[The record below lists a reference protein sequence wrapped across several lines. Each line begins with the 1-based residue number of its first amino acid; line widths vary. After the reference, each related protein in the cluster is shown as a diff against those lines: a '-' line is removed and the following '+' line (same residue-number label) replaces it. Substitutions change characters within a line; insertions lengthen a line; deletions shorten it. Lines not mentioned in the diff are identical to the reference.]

1 MQFECHN
8 CDVLTS
14 HLKRCNFNVI
24 IMIYWPEGKCLWAID
39 APGEPCWWYWLEILS
54 AVICR
59 AFCDIAEIQ
68 QYFQPPSRI
77 FIMPEMLQ
85 MKYHSVDDITVFN
98 SVQSWGDVYKT
109 QVSFNIHFI
118 VYNLALIA
126 ELRVVEF
133 SSPWEMLITELS
145 IWFQLHSVEPRYVWS
160 FIHTQG
166 TATIKNRR
174 SWIIVTIYIC
184 LGGIMVY
191 SREFSISSCL
201 RTWNRRKLF

>member
-1 MQFECHN
+1 MSNRCTRRTMLMILVGNTVSCH
-8 CDVLTS
+8 L
-14 HLKRCNFNVI
+14 
-24 IMIYWPEGKCLWAID
+24 
-39 APGEPCWWYWLEILS
+39 LS
-54 AVICR
+54 

-126 ELRVVEF
+126 ELRVVCGIQFTMRNVDHRIIYLISASF
-133 SSPWEMLITELS
+133 S
-145 IWFQLHSVEPRYVWS
+145 
-160 FIHTQG
+160 
-166 TATIKNRR
+166 
-174 SWIIVTIYIC
+174 
-184 LGGIMVY
+184 
-191 SREFSISSCL
+191 
-201 RTWNRRKLF
+201 

>member
-1 MQFECHN
+1 MHQENHVDDTGWKYCQ
-8 CDVLTS
+8 
-14 HLKRCNFNVI
+14 
-24 IMIYWPEGKCLWAID
+24 
-39 APGEPCWWYWLEILS
+39 LS
-54 AVICR
+54 SV
-59 AFCDIAEIQ
+59 DIAEIQ

-133 SSPWEMLITELS
+133 SSP
-145 IWFQLHSVEPRYVWS
+145 
-160 FIHTQG
+160 
-166 TATIKNRR
+166 
-174 SWIIVTIYIC
+174 
-184 LGGIMVY
+184 
-191 SREFSISSCL
+191 
-201 RTWNRRKLF
+201 

>member
-1 MQFECHN
+1 MIYCNVRWVHS
-8 CDVLTS
+8 DILTS

-24 IMIYWPEGKCLWAID
+24 IMIYWPEGKCLWAKD

-145 IWFQLHSVEPRYVWS
+145 IWFQLQSVLLKDMFEVS
-160 FIHTQG
+160 ST
-166 TATIKNRR
+166 
-174 SWIIVTIYIC
+174 
-184 LGGIMVY
+184 L
-191 SREFSISSCL
+191 REQPLL
-201 RTWNRRKLF
+201 RTDDLGSL